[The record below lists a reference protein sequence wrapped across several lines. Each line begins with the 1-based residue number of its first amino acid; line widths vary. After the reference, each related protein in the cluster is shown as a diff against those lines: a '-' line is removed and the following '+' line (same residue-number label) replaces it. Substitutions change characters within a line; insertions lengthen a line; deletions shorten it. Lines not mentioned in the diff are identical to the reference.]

1 MPGLQNILLEFY
13 NYFGELPF
21 IGVTFILVGLVS
33 FRAIPRST
41 DLATNSAAGLAGS
54 IWGNSQRTIVINS
67 TTNLPELG
75 IMLVSLFGLGRL
87 GGIATPL
94 GSNLSNIYLI
104 FFVSPIVLICK
115 WIFNQRLNHIRNLI
129 ILAKVE
135 KQLIFWHVFMSLLM
149 FFFASFAYLILTG
162 NFQFMQHSGANDT
175 LDIMSLV
182 IAIIVSLCGVII
194 FLIFEKKL
202 KKCRP
207 ELYEDIDDTNFE
219 ASWPRFLLGVIMLC
233 LSCYILNDLFAVWTE
248 LFQDHF
254 IEFSLFPTI
263 HYFIGSLISSL
274 PEMSVAVSNY
284 ERLSSPDLNTA
295 LGSASQSCMT
305 NLLIAGLGSVIALV
319 LSLGGLLQ
327 RI

>member
-21 IGVTFILVGLVS
+21 IGVTLILVGLVS

-41 DLATNSAAGLAGS
+41 DLATSSAAGLVGL
-54 IWGNSQRTIVINS
+54 IWGNSQRTLVINS

-94 GSNLSNIYLI
+94 GSNLSNVYLI
-104 FFVSPIVLICK
+104 FIVSPIVLICK
-115 WIFNQRLNHIRNLI
+115 WILIKNPNHIKNLML
-129 ILAKVE
+129 LAKLE
-135 KQLIFWHVFMSLLM
+135 KQLILWHVFMSLLM
-149 FFFASFAYLILTG
+149 FFFASFTYLILTG
-162 NFQFMQHSGANDT
+162 NVQFIQHSGANT
-175 LDIMSLV
+175 ELDIMSLV
-182 IAIIVSLCGVII
+182 IAIIVSLCGVIV
-194 FLIFEKKL
+194 FLIFESKL
-202 KKCRP
+202 KKRRP
-207 ELYEDIDDTNFE
+207 ELFEDIDDTNFE
-219 ASWPRFLLGVIMLC
+219 ASWSRFFLGVIMLC

-248 LFQDHF
+248 LFQNHF
-254 IEFSLFPTI
+254 VEFSLFPTI

-274 PEMSVAVSNY
+274 PEMSVAVGNY

-319 LSLGGLLQ
+319 LSMNGLLR

>member
-21 IGVTFILVGLVS
+21 IGVTLILVGLVS
-33 FRAIPRST
+33 FRAIPMST
-41 DLATNSAAGLAGS
+41 DLATSSAAGLVGL
-54 IWGNSQRTIVINS
+54 IWGNSQRTLVINS

-94 GSNLSNIYLI
+94 GSNLSNVYLI
-104 FFVSPIVLICK
+104 FIVSPIVLICK
-115 WIFNQRLNHIRNLI
+115 WILIKNPNHINNLM
-129 ILAKVE
+129 ILAKLE
-135 KQLIFWHVFMSLLM
+135 KQLILWHVFMALLM
-149 FFFASFAYLILTG
+149 FFFASFAYLILMG
-162 NFQFMQHSGANDT
+162 DFQFIQHSEGNAV

-182 IAIIVSLCGVII
+182 ISIIVSLCGVIV
-194 FLIFEKKL
+194 FLIFESKL
-202 KKCRP
+202 KKRRP
-207 ELYEDIDDTNFE
+207 ELFEDIDDTNFE
-219 ASWPRFLLGVIMLC
+219 ASWSRFFLGVIMLC

-248 LFQDHF
+248 LFQNHF
-254 IEFSLFPTI
+254 VEFSLFPTI

-274 PEMSVAVSNY
+274 PEMSVAVGNY

-319 LSLGGLLQ
+319 LSMVGLLQ
-327 RI
+327 EI

>member
-1 MPGLQNILLEFY
+1 MPDLQNILLEFY

-21 IGVTFILVGLVS
+21 IGVTLTLVCLVS

-41 DLATNSAAGLAGS
+41 DLATSSAAGLAGS
-54 IWGNSQRTIVINS
+54 IWGNSQRTLVINS

-94 GSNLSNIYLI
+94 GSNLSNVYLI
-104 FFVSPIVLICK
+104 FFVSPIVVICK
-115 WIFNQRLNHIRNLI
+115 WIFNQRLNNIRNLM
-129 ILAKVE
+129 ILAKLE
-135 KQLIFWHVFMSLLM
+135 KQLIIWHVFMSLLM
-149 FFFASFAYLILTG
+149 FVFASFSYLILTG
-162 NFQFMQHSGANDT
+162 KFQFIRHSGVNST
-175 LDIMSLV
+175 LDIMSLI
-182 IAIIVSLCGVII
+182 IATIVSLCGVII
-194 FLIFEKKL
+194 FLIFEIKL
-202 KKCRP
+202 KKRRP
-207 ELYEDIDDTNFE
+207 ELYEDIDDTSFD

-248 LFQDHF
+248 LFQENF
-254 IEFSLFPTI
+254 VEFSLFPAI

-274 PEMSVAVSNY
+274 PEMSVAVGNY

-305 NLLIAGLGSVIALV
+305 NLLIAGLGCVIALV
-319 LSLGGLLQ
+319 LSMSGLLQ